1 MKTTYFERFAGFFAI
16 LAGIAAFLYTLTFF
30 VFSRGNP
37 QAGIVVGGILLM
49 LAGLFVTPAMI
60 AIYARLRETDAGFAL
75 WALIVG
81 FFGLVGGIIHGGYDL
96 AVAISPNVVAP
107 VSGTVVSPAAQ
118 MDPRGLLT
126 FGFFGLSLLFISW
139 LVEKGGRFPRMFGYW
154 GYVLGALSIW
164 AYLAR
169 LIVVDP
175 ANLWLAIPALLT
187 GFIFGPV
194 WFIWLGIDLQR
205 GIVEETARAA
215 QQKPDLYCCS
225 V

>member
-37 QAGIVVGGILLM
+37 QAGAVVSSILLM
-49 LAGLFVTPAMI
+49 IAGLFVTPALI
-60 AIYARLRETDAGFAL
+60 GIYARVRETDAAFAL
-75 WALIVG
+75 WSLIIG
-81 FFGLVGGIIHGGYDL
+81 FFGLVGAIVHGGYDL
-96 AVAISPNVVAP
+96 AVAISPIGVTP
-107 VSGTVVSPAAQ
+107 VSGMAVSPATQ

-139 LVEKGGRFPRMFGYW
+139 LVEKGGRFPRAFGYW

-175 ANLWLAIPALLT
+175 ANLWLAIPALLM
-187 GFIFGPV
+187 GFVFAPV

-205 GIVEETARAA
+205 GMEEESATATH
-215 QQKPDLYCCS
+215 KPDLYCCS